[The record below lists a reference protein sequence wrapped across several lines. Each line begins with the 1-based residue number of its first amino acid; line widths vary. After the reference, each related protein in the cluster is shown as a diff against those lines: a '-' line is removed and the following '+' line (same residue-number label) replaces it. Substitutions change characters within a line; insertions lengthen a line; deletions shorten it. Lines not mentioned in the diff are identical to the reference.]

1 MINNMTKL
9 EELIELCMKGAPK
22 ESCKECVC
30 NEKECLECLIEAY
43 NSFRNE
49 SLDING

>member
-1 MINNMTKL
+1 MTKL
-9 EELIELCMKGAPK
+9 EGLIELCMKGAPK

-49 SLDING
+49 SVNVDG